1 MKHLIL
7 SAIVL
12 LVAAVALSCAGA
24 DPVVPM
30 SSASSQFP
38 AASHVPTTSGQS
50 RNRVLWGV
58 WDGYISADR
67 SEVTFSPLR
76 SAAFQLNVVGFLEQ
90 NPCTSC
96 LQLVSKKIV
105 GPNRL
110 DVTVQLRHPWP
121 GYNEYTG
128 FDVLGGIQFPATR
141 SLQIPWPGGGATLS
155 ISWRFDGA
163 PQMLNPDGFSCNFNI
178 PNYWPDQ
185 PDWKWFI
192 EGKLGGKSVWDPF
205 NDSILIWPYRLYY
218 TDSLRNMF
226 HTTGAAS
233 RTYELWLPEGKEIRF
248 GYVVIA
254 HWEPPVVTPV
264 TDPVTDFDRRAN
276 KHGPYRC
283 ELLDIS
289 GPVSPTQDA
298 YVHFKLYQH
307 PCYECNPYTNPGLE
321 FGHLDLFGNGGAHW
335 KNTELVSEDN
345 GVYEYILTLMRW
357 PDDEYKGPPGI
368 YPYAISVGME
378 GCDDCYG
385 EGLLFVFEIEVQD

>member
-1 MKHLIL
+1 M
-7 SAIVL
+7 
-12 LVAAVALSCAGA
+12 
-24 DPVVPM
+24 
-30 SSASSQFP
+30 
-38 AASHVPTTSGQS
+38 
-50 RNRVLWGV
+50 
-58 WDGYISADR
+58 
-67 SEVTFSPLR
+67 
-76 SAAFQLNVVGFLEQ
+76 AFQLNVVGFLEQ

-96 LQLVSKKIV
+96 LQLVSKNIV

-121 GYNEYTG
+121 GHKEYTG
-128 FDVLGGIQFPATR
+128 FDVQGGIQFPFTT
-141 SLQIPWPGGGATLS
+141 SLVRPSEYGKAPWG
-155 ISWRFDGA
+155 ISWRYEGGS
-163 PQMLNPDGFSCNFNI
+163 QMLNPDGYSGGFNWPNF
-178 PNYWPDQ
+178 WPDE

-192 EGKLGGKSVWDPF
+192 EGKLGGESFWDEYPGTV
-205 NDSILIWPYRLYY
+205 LIWPYRLYY
-218 TDSLRNMF
+218 TDSQRNMF

-264 TDPVTDFDRRAN
+264 TDPATDFDRRAN
-276 KHGPYRC
+276 QHGPYRC
-283 ELLDIS
+283 ELLDVS

-307 PCYECNPYTNPGLE
+307 PCAECNPYHHPGLD
-321 FGHLDLFGNGGAHW
+321 FGLYTYLYGNGGAIW
-335 KNTELVSEDN
+335 KDIELVSEDN

-368 YPYAISVGME
+368 YPYAISVVMD

-385 EGLLFVFEIEVQD
+385 DGLDFVFEIEVQD